1 MRVLRNHRVFS
12 LSMLMTL
19 ATLPLFTSAELAA
32 QEVNYNFIPGTNF
45 SKYHMHKWITI
56 DRATHPN
63 QIVDDEIR
71 QAVGTQLAWK
81 GMTAATDL
89 ESADLHVGYQIVV
102 DKERAIWNAFSEG
115 GVGWGGGMGAET
127 NSTIN
132 IGTLVLVS

>member
-45 SKYHMHKWITI
+45 SKYHMYKWITI

-63 QIVDDEIR
+63 QILGDEIK
-71 QAVGTQLAWK
+71 QAVGTQLASK
-81 GMTAATDL
+81 GMTPATDL
-89 ESADLHVGYQIVV
+89 ESADLHVGYQIAV
-102 DKERAIWNAFSEG
+102 DKERQWNAFSEG